1 MENIRKNILTQFEMR
16 DNLTINEYIKITR
29 DFMLIRAYNSN
40 ISMTGII
47 F

>member
-29 DFMLIRAYNSN
+29 DFMHIRAYNSN